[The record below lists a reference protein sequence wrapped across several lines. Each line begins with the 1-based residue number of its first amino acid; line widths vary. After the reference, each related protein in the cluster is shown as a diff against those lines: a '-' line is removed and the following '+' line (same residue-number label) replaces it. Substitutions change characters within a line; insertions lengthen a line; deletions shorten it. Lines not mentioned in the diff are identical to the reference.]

1 MKKTPQRKTAA
12 VKKTR
17 QRSSARV
24 QRLRLGDVVQIRSQY
39 VVNPLPPAAL
49 QTQPS
54 APPDP
59 PKSPVE
65 TALRQLRAQELET
78 AAIAFALTE
87 RLQMAGL
94 LSTSG
99 AGQAANRPDAA
110 EEPTLIAMRITEQVI
125 ASARVAA
132 VLRDIHDRL
141 EV

>member
-12 VKKTR
+12 AKKTR

-24 QRLRLGDVVQIRSQY
+24 QRVRLGDVVQIRSQY
-39 VVNPLPPAAL
+39 VVNPLPTAAP
-49 QTQPS
+49 QTHPS

-99 AGQAANRPDAA
+99 AGQAATCDAA